1 MQIIFILR
9 KNHQKPFCWSQ
20 GYLCLLI
27 FSHIETSKQ
36 DLSMNLIKIQMYLE
50 ELVGI
55 VLLLH
60 ESVHLEWLNKCL
72 ILSSPGTLV
81 TLDSSS

>member
-9 KNHQKPFCWSQ
+9 KNHQKPFCWRQ
-20 GYLCLLI
+20 GHLCLLI

-50 ELVGI
+50 ELISI

-60 ESVHLEWLNKCL
+60 ESVRLEWLDKCL
-72 ILSSPGTLV
+72 IISSSGPLV